1 MTSLYNI
8 IFDSEGHNSDR
19 DRVRR
24 GEWGPSKKVNTKIGY
39 YDFIAFVGK
48 GYVPRS
54 HTLDGATPP
63 IKNAICYARGAY
75 QGWLYNELMKKR
87 SKMDKDM
94 DNELQRLDAERNA
107 MRMISKT
114 KEPNSSWFES
124 LVKNRATCTSLILK
138 IEKDFNKMTAEK
150 TLVEAYGGLLRQKF
164 NEGNEINFESVKD
177 SLTTGTGGNPGR
189 RFNSLIENNAYEQAI
204 LENSWIIGSDIHNK
218 FYNLLLKT
226 CKEIH
231 NSGID
236 ENVQEILF
244 GMALTFIIS
253 PTSMFDSMSMNIA
266 ILGPPG
272 TGKTTI
278 ANKFAKLGYCL
289 GWLCSDEMT
298 VVTKSQIISHEPGR
312 TALLTRDFL
321 DGHIGECVFMDEAY
335 SLVNGD
341 PGQEFADE
349 LTAFITENKGMLMI
363 LVAGYVKE
371 MTKEFFQSNIGLP
384 RRFPTTI
391 LMEGKTIEQCMKAFW
406 LNYTKKVYPKGKSMG
421 SIQEANGANSRSNEF
436 KNMEILAPWLPI
448 LNILLDFPVTGISQ
462 DFKMLLTSYFSDINE
477 LAQHYFRYMSL
488 NKAMILPFEST
499 GAPGHKEGAHPQYYF
514 DKTEIIK
521 SALNSW
527 VVTKGTQW
535 GIMKP
540 KLEFIGKLEKKVV
553 EVEDQDLIDKLDNLW
568 RGKNWDKVVMSFE
581 KIMWDSYKNNE
592 NKAIGIIGIGKYGEF
607 YDWGITVFKGKT
619 NLHLTGLL
627 NKTEIGQD
635 GTEFNWI
642 TTKNK
647 IFNALKNELGVST
660 VPSTV
665 RSTVPSTVS
674 EDEVPA
680 ENNNNNL
687 TLFKSKLK
695 F

>member
-8 IFDSEGHNSDR
+8 IFDSDGHGSD
-19 DRVRR
+19 VRSDPNDLKQW
-24 GEWGPSKKVNTKIGY
+24 GEWTEVNTKIGY

-54 HTLDGATPP
+54 HSFEGKQPVR

-124 LVKNRATCTSLILK
+124 LIKNRATCTSLILK
-138 IEKDFNKMTAEK
+138 IEKDFSKMTEK
-150 TLVEAYGGLLRQKF
+150 TLVEAYGGLLGEK
-164 NEGNEINFESVKD
+164 NSGEKEINFESVKD
-177 SLTTGTGGNPGR
+177 SLTTGTGENVKR
-189 RFNSLIENNAYEQAI
+189 QFNSLIENNAYEQAI
-204 LENSWIIGSDIHNK
+204 LKDSWRIPTNIHDK

-226 CKEIH
+226 CEEIH

-421 SIQEANGANSRSNEF
+421 SIQEANGATARSNEF
-436 KNMEILAPWLPI
+436 KNMKILAPWLPI
-448 LNILLDFPVTGISQ
+448 LNILLDFPVTDISQ

-488 NKAMILPFEST
+488 NKAMIEDFNGQT
-499 GAPGHKEGAHPQYYF
+499 VPGHTDNRHPRYYF
-514 DKTEIIK
+514 EQKEIIK

-540 KLEFIGKLEKKVV
+540 KLEFIGDLEPYNVK
-553 EVEDQDLIDKLDNLW
+553 VEDTVLIEKLDKLW
-568 RGKNWDKVVMSFE
+568 QEKEWDKVVMSFE
-581 KIMWDSYKNNE
+581 KIMWDSYKNNK
-592 NKAIGIIGIGKYGEF
+592 NKAIGIIGIGKYGEQEEES
-607 YDWGITVFKGKT
+607 YDWGITIFGGNT
-619 NLHLTGLL
+619 NLQLTGLL
-627 NKTEIGQD
+627 NKNEIRQI

-642 TTKNK
+642 TSEDE
-647 IFNALKNELGVST
+647 IINALKYELEV
-660 VPSTV
+660 
-665 RSTVPSTVS
+665 STVPSTVS
-674 EDEVPA
+674 EA